1 MRRLSVSMSF
11 WLEPSETF
19 QMRIR
24 PPPALIADVA
34 RLPTVVIGPRAT
46 EQAPQAVVA
55 IDTGVVGIH
64 ESGTALR
71 LDDVALPLTGTIT
84 GPPAT
89 FEVVAALAGR
99 L

>member
-1 MRRLSVSMSF
+1 MVDAVLIVGSVASV
-11 WLEPSETF
+11 
-19 QMRIR
+19 
-24 PPPALIADVA
+24 PPALIADVA

>member
-1 MRRLSVSMSF
+1 LIVGSVASV
-11 WLEPSETF
+11 
-19 QMRIR
+19 
-24 PPPALIADVA
+24 PPALIADVA
-34 RLPTVVIGPRAT
+34 RLPTVVIGPRAS
-46 EQAPQAVVA
+46 EQHAVVA

-84 GPPAT
+84 GPPST